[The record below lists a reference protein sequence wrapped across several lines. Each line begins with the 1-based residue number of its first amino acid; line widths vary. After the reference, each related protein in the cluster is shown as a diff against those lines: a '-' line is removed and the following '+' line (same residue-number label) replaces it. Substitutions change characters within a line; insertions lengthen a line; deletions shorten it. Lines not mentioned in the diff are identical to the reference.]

1 MSSVKSARR
10 VPSPKA
16 KKKKLITNTF
26 ELIQVKKMIGK
37 GLIVPYKGADLAI
50 DQELK
55 IKF

>member
-16 KKKKLITNTF
+16 KKKKKLITNTF

-37 GLIVPYKGADLAI
+37 GLIVPYKGAD
-50 DQELK
+50 
-55 IKF
+55 